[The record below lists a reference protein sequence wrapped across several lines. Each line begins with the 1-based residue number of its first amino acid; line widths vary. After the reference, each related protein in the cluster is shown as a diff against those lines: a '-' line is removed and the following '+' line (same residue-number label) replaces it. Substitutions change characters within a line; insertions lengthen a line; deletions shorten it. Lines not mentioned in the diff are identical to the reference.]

1 MVPDTFFYEKNLIKR
16 FPFTKFSPFSIR
28 MQVSSRKEEREM
40 NSKMKKGVF
49 WGVIIAAMILVV
61 NVLHSL
67 LGGHGDFDEGRH
79 GHGVMGQQG
88 EMGQRGGFQ
97 GHQFMNGPHHAGGFP
112 WLGLLIGLA
121 VVFFLVRWLRKK
133 AKTSSMKQF
142 IDTPLVGSH
151 TPVINQNASLL
162 DQWERN
168 LTNKKEND

>member
-1 MVPDTFFYEKNLIKR
+1 MKKLFTR
-16 FPFTKFSPFSIR
+16 FSFTKFSPFSIR
-28 MQVSSRKEEREM
+28 LQVSSRKEEREM

-67 LGGHGDFDEGRH
+67 LGGNGNYDGGRR
-79 GHGVMGQQG
+79 GHGLEG
-88 EMGQRGGFQ
+88 MGQRGSFE
-97 GHQFMNGPHHAGGFP
+97 GHPFMNGHHHGGGFP
-112 WLGLLIGLA
+112 WFGLLIGLA
-121 VVFFLVRWLRKK
+121 VVFFLVKWLRRK
-133 AKTSSMKQF
+133 AKASSMKQF

-168 LTNKKEND
+168 VTTKKEND